1 MAAQTQQPTGDVAVD
16 ALALKHARLDR
27 LLRDLGGVVVAFSG
41 GVDSAYLLA
50 AAHQALGDRCVAA
63 TAVSP
68 SLAQDELAIAERIA
82 TTLGVRHVLVQTRE
96 FADPRYLRNDAQ
108 RCYFCKHALF
118 TELIDLART
127 LGLPALAYG
136 ANVDDRGDYR
146 PGMRAAEEFA
156 VHAPLLD
163 AGLGKAD
170 VRALARAA
178 GLEVWDKPAAPCLA
192 SRLPFGTPVTV
203 GALSQIEAAER
214 VLHGLGFNESRV
226 RHHGAAA
233 SIEVPV
239 PDIERLASLFD
250 EVAERF
256 RAIGFASVKIAPD
269 GLRSGR
275 FSAQFAPA
283 GGPAPAPGGPS
294 T

>member
-1 MAAQTQQPTGDVAVD
+1 VQTQQPAKDTNVD
-16 ALALKHARLDR
+16 ALALKQARLDA
-27 LLRDLGGVVVAFSG
+27 LLRGLGGVVVAFSG

-50 AAHQALGDRCVAA
+50 AAYQALGERCVAA

-82 TTLGVRHVLVQTRE
+82 TRLGVRHVRVETRE
-96 FADPRYLRNDAQ
+96 FEDPRYLRNDAH

-118 TELIDLART
+118 TELAALARA
-127 LGLPALAYG
+127 LGFPAVAYG
-136 ANVDDRGDYR
+136 ANADDRGDYR

-170 VRALARAA
+170 VRALARRI

-192 SRLPFGTPVTV
+192 SRLPFGAPVTV
-203 GALSQIEAAER
+203 TALSQIESAER
-214 VLHGLGFNESRV
+214 VLHELGFHEVRV
-226 RHHGAAA
+226 RHHGTAA

-239 PDIERLASLFD
+239 PEIQRLASLL
-250 EVAERF
+250 EGLTEAL
-256 RAIGFASVKIAPD
+256 RAIGFAAVRVAPD

-283 GGPAPAPGGPS
+283 GDTAPAPGGHVP
-294 T
+294 